1 MLKLCMPFMQCM
13 LIRCVH
19 LDSHVSIFMDNM
31 AVFVV
36 VVCVVLL
43 RFVVVFHVM
52 F

>member
-13 LIRCVH
+13 LIRCVL
-19 LDSHVSIFMDNM
+19 LDNHVNIFMDNT

-36 VVCVVLL
+36 VCFVL
-43 RFVVVFHVM
+43 RCFVGVLHVM